1 MRIHRPD
8 RAAYAA
14 GAART
19 IAGLSRARGGGGTSL
34 PGLIAERLA
43 PRITERL
50 AAQIAHGTIAVS
62 GTNGKTTTSAL
73 VSAALAASGLRP
85 LHNRAGANLLRGI
98 TSTLVMES
106 GSRGMLHKP
115 DAIGVF
121 ECDEAAL
128 PAICTALRPVAIVL
142 TNLFRDQ
149 LDRYG
154 EMQAIVQRWRPL
166 IAGLTSRTTLVLNA
180 DDPLIAALGIDA
192 PAKVVYFGMD
202 CRTFGRAAPAENAD
216 STSCPLCA
224 AELAYDLVYYA
235 HLGHYRCAHCGW
247 ARPLPA
253 VRADAVV
260 PRDLKGTGVVITVA
274 EETVAAELRL
284 PGVYNVYNALAA
296 AATAAALD
304 LSPRRAMSALSE
316 VGPAFGRAET
326 VRFAGRD
333 LHLFLVKNPTG
344 CDEVL
349 HLLGTLDGPI
359 DLLMLL
365 NDNAADGHDVSWI
378 WDSRV
383 EGIAWHVRNA
393 TFGGTRA
400 ADLAVRFK
408 YAGYPTT
415 GAMIVP
421 DIRAAITSATAATRD
436 GGPLYIVATYTA
448 MLAVRRF
455 LAAQGVVKHYLD
467 QAKGA

>member
-1 MRIHRPD
+1 MRLHRPD

-19 IAGLSRARGGGGTSL
+19 IAGLSRAHGGGGTSL

-73 VSAALAASGLRP
+73 ISAALAASGLRP

-106 GSRGMLHKP
+106 ASSGALHSP

-128 PAICTALRPVAIVL
+128 PAICTALRPKAIVL

-166 IAGLTSRTTLVLNA
+166 IAGLSSETTLVLNA

-192 PAKVVYFGMD
+192 PARVMYFGMD
-202 CRTFGRAAPAENAD
+202 CRTCGRSMPAENAD
-216 STSCPLCA
+216 STSCPLCV
-224 AELAYDLVYYA
+224 AEMQYDLVHYA
-235 HLGHYRCAHCGW
+235 HLGHYRCPNCGW
-247 ARPLPA
+247 ARPVPT
-253 VRADAVV
+253 VQADAVV
-260 PRDLKGTGVVITVA
+260 PRELKGTSVVITA
-274 EETVAAELRL
+274 AGETVAAELRL
-284 PGVYNVYNALAA
+284 PGMYNVYNALAA
-296 AATAAALD
+296 AATAVALDVSPRKAIAAL
-304 LSPRRAMSALSE
+304 AE
-316 VGPAFGRAET
+316 VGPTFGRAET
-326 VRFAGRD
+326 VCFAGRD
-333 LHLFLVKNPTG
+333 LQLFLVKNPTG

-349 HLLGTLDGPI
+349 RLLGAQDGPI

-378 WDSRV
+378 WDTRV
-383 EGIAWHVRNA
+383 EDIAFHVRKA

-415 GAMIVP
+415 GTMIVP
-421 DIRAAITSATAATRD
+421 DIRAAITLAATAARD
-436 GGPLYIVATYTA
+436 DSTLYIVATYTA

-467 QAKGA
+467 QAESA